1 MILDKLSLLVM
12 AQYSKDNLA
21 IWSHCRWPLLPKF
34 SHSSRGKHLWSLS
47 LTLYLTTFLLTHY
60 SNHVVFQL
68 LTLSLCHSYSISIYW
83 SHSHFPCFS
92 IYLSF
97 SLTHF
102 QSHSDT
108 HRHAFYIL
116 LATFLQT
123 WRPLLSL
130 SSSTNFLSPFYIVR
144 THLYLPTYIPLSQL
158 QNTHLPHI
166 FVVNL
171 YLTTLLRI
179 CFKEVKNRH

>member
-1 MILDKLSLLVM
+1 MWPDFAKIRHLGKTLKVFGYSLRVYFVFGNTLTLTVQIFMILDKLSLLVM

-130 SSSTNFLSPFYIVR
+130 S
-144 THLYLPTYIPLSQL
+144 LPPQT
-158 QNTHLPHI
+158 
-166 FVVNL
+166 F
-171 YLTTLLRI
+171 
-179 CFKEVKNRH
+179 